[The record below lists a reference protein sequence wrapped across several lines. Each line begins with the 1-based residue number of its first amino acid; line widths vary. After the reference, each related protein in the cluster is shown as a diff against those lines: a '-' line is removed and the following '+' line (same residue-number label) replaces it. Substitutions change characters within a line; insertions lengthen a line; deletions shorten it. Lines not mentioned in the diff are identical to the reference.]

1 MLLNE
6 LNTEHRKLHRAFE
19 EAFWLFRMGDHAVK
33 DVMNDAEK
41 ARDAFRTDARNL
53 ECVRAAISASA
64 TSPREVER
72 LRIWEDF
79 FKLYQTPLELMPL
92 KAKIGKL
99 ESDIE
104 QKLATAKEG
113 YIDPH
118 TNAFVPASKG
128 AMRMMMRTNHDE
140 AVRKACFDALEKIAT
155 LALEEYVVVVGLRNE
170 FARALGFEDYYAYH
184 VHMSE
189 GMAKGQIFKLFSDI
203 YERTKYGLEDI
214 RKLEA
219 KRMPGLRKPWNYNY
233 MMSGSFTLEEDPY
246 FGFADALRRW
256 GRSFAALGIDFRGG
270 TLQLD
275 LLERDGKY
283 KIGFC
288 HYPDLVHF
296 ESARRYPG
304 AANFTCSV
312 VYGQPGAGEQGHM
325 TLFHEGGHAADR
337 LASEQEETC
346 LNTEW
351 PPGSNAW
358 QETHSHFMDTMLSS
372 VEWRTRY
379 AKNKEGLPYP
389 LDLFERKV
397 RKLRILAPM
406 SLYGIMFVSEFEK
419 LVYET
424 KDLDAE
430 KVMRIAKDMR
440 RKYMDYSED
449 SLFALSVPHIY
460 SSDSSAYFHA
470 YGLAFLAI
478 EQWREYFYEKYGHIV
493 DNPCVGKEM
502 REVWKLG
509 SLKTFAEFVKLATGK
524 KLSAHAYIKDA
535 TMDADAYIARGK
547 ERIARLASVP
557 EWNGPVRL
565 NAVIKMVHGKETVA
579 DNSASFEA
587 MTEKYASWLH
597 AQNAGGEP
605 GRVARHKTQA

>member
-478 EQWREYFYEKYGHIV
+478 EQWREYFYERYGHIV

-502 REVWKLG
+502 REVWRLG
-509 SLKTFAEFVKLATGK
+509 SHKTFGEFVKVATGK
-524 KLSAHAYIKDA
+524 DLSADAYIKDA
-535 TMDADAYIARGK
+535 TMDADTYIAGGK
-547 ERIARLASVP
+547 ERIAGLASVP
-557 EWNGPVRL
+557 EWKGPVRL

-579 DNSASFEA
+579 DNSVSFEGMA
-587 MTEKYASWLH
+587 EKYASWLK
-597 AQNAGGEP
+597 AQK
-605 GRVARHKTQA
+605 RQM

>member
-1 MLLNE
+1 MNPSAEMLLNE
-6 LNTEHRKLHRAFE
+6 LNAEHLKLHRAFE
-19 EAFWLFRMGDHAVK
+19 EAFWLFKMGDHAVK
-33 DVMNDAEK
+33 DAMNDAEK
-41 ARDAFRTDARNL
+41 ARDAFRADARNL
-53 ECVRAAISASA
+53 ERVRAAISASA
-64 TSPREVER
+64 TSLKEIER

-79 FKLYQTPLELMPL
+79 FKLYQTPAELMPL
-92 KAKIGKL
+92 KARIGKL

-118 TNAFVPASKG
+118 TNAFVPASKV
-128 AMRMMMRTNHDE
+128 AMRMIMRTNDDE
-140 AVRKACFDALEKIAT
+140 AVRKACFDGFEKMAT

-189 GMAKGQIFKLFSDI
+189 GMTKGQIFKLFSGI
-203 YERTKYGLEDI
+203 YERTKYGLEHF

-219 KRMPGLRKPWNYNY
+219 ERMPGLRKPWNFDY
-233 MMSGSFTLEEDPY
+233 MMAGSFTLEENPY
-246 FGFADALRRW
+246 YDFADALMRW

-275 LLERDGKY
+275 LLQRDGKY
-283 KIGFC
+283 NNGFC

-296 ESARRYPG
+296 ASGRGYPG
-304 AANFTCSV
+304 AANFTCNV
-312 VYGQPGAGEQGHM
+312 VYGQPGAGEQGHN

-351 PPGSNAW
+351 PPASIAW
-358 QETHSHFMDTMLSS
+358 AETHSQFMDTMFSS

-379 AKNKEGLPYP
+379 ARNKEGAPYP

-397 RKLRILAPM
+397 RKLRIVALT
-406 SLYGIMFVSEFEK
+406 SLYRIMFVSEFEK

-449 SLFALSVPHIY
+449 SLWALAVQHIY
-460 SSDSSAYFHA
+460 SSDSSAYYHA
-470 YGLAFLAI
+470 YGLAELAL
-478 EQWREYFYEKYGHIV
+478 EQWREYFYEKYGYIV
-493 DNPCVGKEM
+493 DNPSVGKEM

-509 SLKTFAEFVKLATGK
+509 SLKNFGEFVKLATGK
-524 KLSAHAYIKDA
+524 ELSADAYIKDA
-535 TMDADAYIARGK
+535 TMDADAFIARGK

-557 EWNGPVRL
+557 EWKGPVRL
-565 NAVIKMVHGKETVA
+565 NAVIKMVHGKEAVA
-579 DNSASFEA
+579 DNSVSFEA
-587 MTEKYASWLH
+587 MTERYASWLK
-597 AQNAGGEP
+597 AQK
-605 GRVARHKTQA
+605 R

>member
-1 MLLNE
+1 MNPSAEMLLNE
-6 LNTEHRKLHRAFE
+6 LNAAHLKLHRAFE
-19 EAFWLFRMGDHAVK
+19 EAFWLFKMGDHAVK
-33 DVMNDAEK
+33 DAMNDAEK
-41 ARDAFRTDARNL
+41 ARDAFRAHAMNL
-53 ECVRAAISASA
+53 EHVRAAISAAA
-64 TSPREVER
+64 TSPKEIER

-79 FKLYQTPLELMPL
+79 FKLYQTPAELMPL

-99 ESDIE
+99 ESDIG

-118 TNAFVPASKG
+118 TNAFVPASKV

-140 AVRKACFDALEKIAT
+140 AVRKACFDAFEKMAT
-155 LALEEYVVVVGLRNE
+155 LALEEYVAVVGLRNE

-189 GMAKGQIFKLFSDI
+189 GMAKERIFKLFSEI
-203 YERTKYGLEDI
+203 YECTKYGLEHI

-219 KRMPGLRKPWNYNY
+219 ERMPGLRKPWNFNY
-233 MMSGSFTLEEDPY
+233 MMAGSFTLEENPY
-246 FGFADALRRW
+246 YDFADALMRW
-256 GRSFAALGIDFRGG
+256 GRSFAALGIHFRGG

-275 LLERDGKY
+275 LLQRDGKY
-283 KIGFC
+283 NSGFC

-296 ESARRYPG
+296 ENGKRYPG
-304 AANFTCSV
+304 AANFTCNV
-312 VYGQPGAGEQGHM
+312 VYGQPGAGEQGHK

-346 LNTEW
+346 LNSEW
-351 PPGSNAW
+351 PPASIAW
-358 QETHSHFMDTMLSS
+358 TETQSQFMETMFSS
-372 VEWRTRY
+372 IEWRTRY

-389 LDLFERKV
+389 LDLFERTV
-397 RKLRILAPM
+397 RKLRIVAPT
-406 SLYGIMFVSEFEK
+406 SLYSIMFVSEFEK

-424 KDLDAE
+424 EDLDAE

-440 RKYMDYSED
+440 RKYMDHSED

-460 SSDSSAYFHA
+460 SSEHSAYYHA

-478 EQWREYFYEKYGHIV
+478 EQWRGYFYEKYGHIV
-493 DNPCVGKEM
+493 DNPSVGEEM

-524 KLSAHAYIKDA
+524 ELSADAYIKDA
-535 TMDADAYIARGK
+535 TMDADAYLARGK

-579 DNSASFEA
+579 DTSASFEA
-587 MTEKYASWLH
+587 MAEKYASWLN
-597 AQNAGGEP
+597 AQK
-605 GRVARHKTQA
+605 RQV